1 MSGVFIGGAGA
12 VSAAGWGMVP
22 LRDAVARGVP
32 IDVRSLDRPGWDH
45 GLRARGVPPPPSRP
59 AFLSH
64 PRLRRSSSITHYAVA
79 AAIEALGGSMTST
92 QAPIQPA
99 EASRLGIV
107 YCVMSGC
114 VSYSRRFY
122 HEVIQNPSTASP
134 LLFPETVF
142 NAPASH
148 LSAYLGVTSANYTLV
163 GDAGGVLVGLATG
176 ARWIREGRVDR
187 CLLVG
192 AEELDWLTVD
202 AFRHFD
208 RGWIFGEG
216 AGALLLQRAP
226 SPVELDCVTDA
237 ELFTA
242 GRSRM
247 AAARR
252 VKEDLPPALRGEL
265 LCEGLSG
272 AVRMDGPERT
282 VWDDWKEPRVSV
294 KQVLGDGLSAGAAW
308 QCALGFDSILRGEH
322 PAARISVVGC
332 HQQAIAAR
340 MIGVSDAASNP
351 TRSSELSQNQPA

>member
-32 IDVRSLDRPGWDH
+32 MDVRSLDRPGWDH

-208 RGWIFGEG
+208 REWIFGEG

-252 VKEDLPPALRGEL
+252 VKEDLPLALVGEL
-265 LCEGLSG
+265 LCDVSRVRCGWMVQSKRSGTTGEG
-272 AVRMDGPERT
+272 R
-282 VWDDWKEPRVSV
+282 EPRSNKSWGTGCPPAPPGSV
-294 KQVLGDGLSAGAAW
+294 LWDL
-308 QCALGFDSILRGEH
+308 I
-322 PAARISVVGC
+322 
-332 HQQAIAAR
+332 
-340 MIGVSDAASNP
+340 
-351 TRSSELSQNQPA
+351 RSSEVSIPRLELVWWVAINRPSLRG